1 MMAEYDP
8 KGHGKAKSEATVW
21 FREAAPPSHLSE
33 VVHRFLELK
42 TPEPLAA
49 DYRFHAL
56 PDACTYI
63 IFNQLDPEIAGV
75 AKLRTSSEEFNLGTW
90 FHYVNIRFFPGVWQS
105 TDEAITDGSVETRYA
120 GILPLVD
127 VNRTL
132 QGRVFEAQQEI
143 LVGLVERL
151 VEQKIVMANTVVQ
164 RIIRGL
170 DEINSVKDMAEAS
183 RVSSR
188 QLQRILKQSTGF
200 APHDFLKVI
209 RLQKALNDKDT
220 DSYADQSHFIRSF
233 RSATGYT
240 PGRYLKKYDV

>member
-1 MMAEYDP
+1 MATYNP
-8 KGHGKAKSEATVW
+8 KGHGKAKSEPTVW
-21 FREAAPPSHLSE
+21 FHEAEPPSHLSE

-42 TPEPLAA
+42 TLEPLTD

-63 IFNQLDPEIAGV
+63 VFNQRDPEITGV
-75 AKLRTSSEEFNLGTW
+75 TKLRTASEEFNLGRE

-105 TDEAITDGSVETRYA
+105 RDIAVSDGSVETPYS
-120 GILPLVD
+120 GNLPLIEVSQSLRGH
-127 VNRTL
+127 N
-132 QGRVFEAQQEI
+132 FETQQEV
-143 LVGLVERL
+143 LAGLVEQL
-151 VEQKIVMANTVVQ
+151 VERSIVMPNTVVQ

-170 DEINSVKDMAEAS
+170 DEINSVKDMADMS

-188 QLQRILKQSTGF
+188 QLQRVLKQSTGF

-209 RLQKALNDKDT
+209 RLQKTLSGEET

-240 PGRYLKKYDV
+240 PGHYSKKFDV